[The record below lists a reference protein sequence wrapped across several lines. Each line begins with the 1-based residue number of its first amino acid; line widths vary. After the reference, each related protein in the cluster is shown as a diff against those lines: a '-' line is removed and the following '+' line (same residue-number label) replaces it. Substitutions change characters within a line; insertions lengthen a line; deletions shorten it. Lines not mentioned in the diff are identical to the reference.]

1 MILRPPWFARTDT
14 LFAYTTRFLS
24 PDPALSQA
32 CIETCGRMCMGC
44 HGQDALAGGSAPD
57 LRGSGVI
64 VSPEA
69 FASVVRDGAL
79 LPNGMPRFQSFADR
93 TLAESRHS
101 LRGQAHMLSEQQKS
115 GGGSDSGK
123 GRAAGA

>member
-1 MILRPPWFARTDT
+1 MRISDWSADVCSSD
-14 LFAYTTRFLS
+14 LFR

-32 CIETCGRMCMGC
+32 GIETFGRMCMGC
-44 HGQDALAGGSAPD
+44 HGQDAIAGGSAPD

-79 LPNGMPRFQSFADR
+79 LPNGMPRFQSFDDR
-93 TLAESRHS
+93 KLAEIRHY
-101 LRGQAHMLSEQQKS
+101 LRGEAHKLREQQKS
-115 GGGSDSGK
+115 GGGM
-123 GRAAGA
+123 

>member
-1 MILRPPWFARTDT
+1 MEGRAALPPGPPYSPVLAVDDDDFR
-14 LFAYTTRFLS
+14 

-32 CIETCGRMCMGC
+32 GIETFGRMCMGC
-44 HGQDALAGGSAPD
+44 HGQDAIAGGSAPD

-79 LPNGMPRFQSFADR
+79 LPNGMPRFQSFDDR
-93 TLAESRHS
+93 KLAEIRHYY
-101 LRGQAHMLSEQQKS
+101 RGEEI
-115 GGGSDSGK
+115 
-123 GRAAGA
+123 GRASGRERVGTYV